1 MTYYFCHDYSGN
13 HANITKARK
22 SLSRL
27 QKNDLANCYV
37 CPVVAF
43 PILENTN
50 IDHDSKMELF
60 YDLMTLC
67 DAVVVGYYITDEM
80 AKQIEF
86 ARLIKM
92 EVFSIDSSGKIQPF
106 SQ

>member
-1 MTYYFCHDYSGN
+1 MMYYFCHDYSGN

-22 SLSRL
+22 SLARL
-27 QKNDLANCYV
+27 QKNDLANCYL

-43 PILENTN
+43 PIFENPN
-50 IDHDSKMELF
+50 IDNDSKMELC

-67 DAVVVGYYITDEM
+67 DAVIVGYYITDEM
-80 AKQIEF
+80 AQQIEF

-92 EVFSIDSSGKIQPF
+92 EVLSVDSSGKIQPF

>member
-1 MTYYFCHDYSGN
+1 MYYFCHDYSGN

-22 SLSRL
+22 SLARL
-27 QKNDLANCYV
+27 QKNDLANCYL

-43 PILENTN
+43 PIFENPN
-50 IDHDSKMELF
+50 IDNDSKMELC

-67 DAVVVGYYITDEM
+67 DAVIVGYYITDEM
-80 AKQIEF
+80 AQQIEF

-92 EVFSIDSSGKIQPF
+92 EVLSVDSSGKIQPF